1 MKVPRLHAWN
11 LTPKNAVALQRELAG
26 KIDSASPLAKCD
38 LFAGADV
45 SCNRFASTI
54 FAGVVVWRA
63 SDGAVIERQAV
74 VAETDFPYVPGLLTF
89 REAPALIRAF
99 RKLRSTPDVVL
110 VDGQGIAHPRRIGL
124 AAHVGLWLGIPT
136 VGCAKTRLCG
146 RFDPPAEIAGSTSL
160 LVDRDEVVGTVV
172 RTKTRTNPLF
182 VSPGHR
188 IDVAGAVRAV
198 FAGLRGYRLPEP
210 TRLAHV
216 FVNEERRKRLG

>member
-11 LTPKNAVALQRELAG
+11 LTPKNAVSLQRELAG
-26 KIDSASPLAKCD
+26 KIDSTSPLGKCD

-63 SDGAVIERQAV
+63 SDGVVIERQSV

-99 RKLRSTPDVVL
+99 RKLQSVPDVVL
-110 VDGQGIAHPRRIGL
+110 VDGQGFAHPRRIGL
-124 AAHVGLWLGIPT
+124 AAHVGLCLGVPT

-146 RFDPPAEIAGSTSL
+146 RFDPPAEIAGSTSRL
-160 LVDRDEVVGTVV
+160 LDRDEVIGSLV
-172 RTKTRTNPLF
+172 RTKARSNPLF

-198 FAGLRGYRLPEP
+198 LAGVRGYRLPEP
-210 TRLAHV
+210 TRLALL

>member
-11 LTPKNAVALQRELAG
+11 LTPKKAVALQRELAG
-26 KIDSASPLAKCD
+26 KIDISSPLGRCD
-38 LFAGADV
+38 LIAGADV
-45 SCNRFASTI
+45 SCNRFGRVI
-54 FAGVVVWRA
+54 FAGVVVWR
-63 SDGAVIERQAV
+63 STDGVVIERQCV

-124 AAHVGLWLGIPT
+124 AAHVGLWLRLPT

-146 RFDPPAEIAGSTSL
+146 RFDPPAAIAGATSR
-160 LVDRDEVVGTVV
+160 LVDRDEVVGAVV
-172 RTKTRTNPLF
+172 RTKARANPLF
-182 VSPGHR
+182 VSPGHQ
-188 IDVAGAVRAV
+188 IDFAGAVQAV
-198 FAGLRGYRLPEP
+198 LTGVRGYRLPEP
-210 TRLAHV
+210 TRLAHL